1 MKILRLILLSFLSL
15 VSLQALAQ
23 RMPVPIVNHQNVA
36 IESPSGNPRSLEEV
50 KQAILTAS
58 LRRPWSFSAP
68 EAGTL
73 IATLN
78 VRGKHTVVTE
88 IRYAPDKYSLIYR
101 SSDNMKFAPAPAAAG
116 APAVDGDPGVIHPF
130 YNTWVQELREDLR
143 KQFLK
148 S

>member
-101 SSDNMKFAPAPAAAG
+101 SSDNMKFAPAAADAPAANAG
-116 APAVDGDPGVIHPF
+116 PGVIHPF